1 MTHPPAPWWF
11 WDQPSKAKK
20 WAVAQFLE
28 IPTPSPK
35 QLEKSSHSLAY
46 EITQLIK
53 ANPIFWASCFLRW
66 PTLSVECISPKAT
79 LAPSDRPHS
88 IYGMCTSLNKTT
100 SCPSLRFS
108 LNSFCNETSRT
119 WASLCP
125 ETKCET
131 VSTSRDLSY
140 MVSASGFII
149 WQTEHRIHLSWNWKT
164 QILSEE
170 RIFQKQNHIYLTG
183 IFI

>member
-100 SCPSLRFS
+100 SCPSLCFS
-108 LNSFCNETSRT
+108 LNSFCNETSAA
-119 WASLCP
+119 WAWLGPKTRCVASIKRLWVQVP
-125 ETKCET
+125 SDLHGFSFTT
-131 VSTSRDLSY
+131 MWMYLVLQNSTFKN
-140 MVSASGFII
+140 G
-149 WQTEHRIHLSWNWKT
+149 
-164 QILSEE
+164 
-170 RIFQKQNHIYLTG
+170 
-183 IFI
+183 